1 MGRFLRMSKVIEA
14 IQHQDT
20 DESALAL
27 AAWINSEGGQATAL
41 FQNQNDLAPN
51 HSLVRIENSFSQNLV
66 LPGSWVVKMEFGIFY
81 IVQNR
86 DFNILFDPIEPLNDD
101 DPAIEQST
109 TSKSTEQQ
117 GDHI

>member
-1 MGRFLRMSKVIEA
+1 
-14 IQHQDT
+14 
-20 DESALAL
+20 
-27 AAWINSEGGQATAL
+27 
-41 FQNQNDLAPN
+41 
-51 HSLVRIENSFSQNLV
+51 
-66 LPGSWVVKMEFGIFY
+66 MEFGIFY